1 MVTQQKTVPAGYFPK
16 ATPQHPHLQLST
28 CYITDTQNIPMS
40 KADPA
45 KGEYV
50 GCMALQ
56 CQRVSGQQN
65 LFELLQEEDCPF
77 LKKKGEVRCSHL
89 CMCVPTL

>member
-1 MVTQQKTVPAGYFPK
+1 
-16 ATPQHPHLQLST
+16 
-28 CYITDTQNIPMS
+28 MS

-65 LFELLQEEDCPF
+65 LFELLQEEDCTF
-77 LKKKGEVRCSHL
+77 LKKKG
-89 CMCVPTL
+89 